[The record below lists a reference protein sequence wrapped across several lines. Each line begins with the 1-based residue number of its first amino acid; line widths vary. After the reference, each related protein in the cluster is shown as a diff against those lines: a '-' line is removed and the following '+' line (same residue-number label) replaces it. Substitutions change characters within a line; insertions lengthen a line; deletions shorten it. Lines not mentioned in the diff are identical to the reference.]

1 MRHFKVF
8 ACTFILTL
16 VIALLG
22 GGFLLADTNTRR
34 VTFEDSTPP
43 YALTPPQAVSL
54 PLPASGEALRLLWR
68 GEKAVLSFLL
78 EKFENI
84 T

>member
-1 MRHFKVF
+1 MRRFKIFV
-8 ACTFILTL
+8 CTFILTL
-16 VIALLG
+16 VAALLG

-34 VTFEDSTPP
+34 VTFEGSTPP
-43 YALTPPQAVSL
+43 YALTPPKSVSL
-54 PLPASGEALRLLWR
+54 PLPASGEALRLLWH

-78 EKFENI
+78 DKFENI